1 MWACR
6 VESHSFVFFH
16 FFAFGS
22 APFQKDIQNKYKDT
36 GFTNMLWGE
45 YSEEDL
51 KGYWRDAMAA
61 MGAAPK
67 SDSKDVPCSV
77 VADPVALKQ
86 LQMKHDEA

>member
-1 MWACR
+1 
-6 VESHSFVFFH
+6 
-16 FFAFGS
+16 
-22 APFQKDIQNKYKDT
+22 
-36 GFTNMLWGE
+36 MLWGE

-86 LQMKHDEA
+86 LQMKHWWNLMRQQAEQEVWEADAFFFF